1 MYIADPDFPHVV
13 LGFTYRGCKITIDK
27 GECNGQLTYA
37 AWVDY
42 EFGDVIGSA
51 VAVPFA
57 FGRAEA
63 MRKAKRWVDARL
75 G

>member
-13 LGFTYRGCKITIDK
+13 LGFYYRGCKITIDK

-42 EFGDVIGSA
+42 ETGSA

-75 G
+75 GSG